1 MEQINLKQAS
11 KQLSINILDLH
22 KILVKASI
30 EQGIKIMIPS
40 NNIDDVLIDI
50 ELFNML
56 NDRILYLTN
65 NIKDME
71 HLRGIKTSKI
81 PDTNKSYVYF
91 LFQDDYLLYIG
102 QTVNLKQRITTHKQ
116 DKEFNY
122 IAFEQYDRH
131 DLMLMEA
138 MYINTYAS
146 GLNKNV
152 YPMNVIVRMILE
164 RLDLF

>member
-1 MEQINLKQAS
+1 MEKIKLKEAS
-11 KQLSINILDLH
+11 KLLSVNISDLY
-22 KILVKASI
+22 KILMQRQN
-30 EQGIKIMIPS
+30 EQGVRLMTVS
-40 NNIDDVLIDI
+40 NCIEDILIYYSLFDTLSNRI
-50 ELFNML
+50 NELS
-56 NDRILYLTN
+56 D

-71 HLRGIKTSKI
+71 HLRAIKTNSI
-81 PDTNKSYVYF
+81 PDTSKSYVYF

-116 DKEFNY
+116 DKDFNY
-122 IAFEQYDRH
+122 ISFEHYDRH

-138 MYINTYAS
+138 LYINAYSS

-164 RLDLF
+164 RCDL